1 MGMYRDVIGTGAEHK
16 LDLKNFFC
24 IYALRHDEVV
34 PVTEIKNKIPFPSC
48 SFFFF
53 FFLNKYHSNSLF
65 WNDWSGEEM
74 LVVLHKR
81 TANREGRDDQAH
93 KNSPGPESP

>member
-53 FFLNKYHSNSLF
+53 FFFK
-65 WNDWSGEEM
+65 
-74 LVVLHKR
+74 
-81 TANREGRDDQAH
+81 
-93 KNSPGPESP
+93 